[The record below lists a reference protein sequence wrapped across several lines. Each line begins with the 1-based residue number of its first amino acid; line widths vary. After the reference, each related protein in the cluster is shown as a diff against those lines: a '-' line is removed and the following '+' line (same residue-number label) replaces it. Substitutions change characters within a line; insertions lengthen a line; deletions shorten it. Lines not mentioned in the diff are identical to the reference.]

1 MILVI
6 HVQQLHNKA
15 YEKKSTKE
23 INIIHRVD
31 IIHILNKW
39 FKLGIWP
46 GGVFFENTVKPHNN
60 TLYTVDATK
69 YVTVQIDATFHKGR
83 GKWRTVS

>member
-1 MILVI
+1 MYNIYTTN
-6 HVQQLHNKA
+6 HMSKNKQ
-15 YEKKSTKE
+15 STKE

-46 GGVFFENTVKPHNN
+46 GGVFFENTVKPHYN
-60 TLYTVDATK
+60 TVFNTTQQCHDSQNYYFT
-69 YVTVQIDATFHKGR
+69 I
-83 GKWRTVS
+83 